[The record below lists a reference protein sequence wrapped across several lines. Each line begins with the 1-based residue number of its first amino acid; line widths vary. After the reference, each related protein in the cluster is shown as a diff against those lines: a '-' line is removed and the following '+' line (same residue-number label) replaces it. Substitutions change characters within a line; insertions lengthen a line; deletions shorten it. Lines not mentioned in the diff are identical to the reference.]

1 MEKIIIDICPSK
13 KLLLFDLDETLVHCF
28 EGEPKKFT
36 AKTRKCFL
44 QTESQILKCDINVR
58 PFVNQ
63 ALRKLKEAGF
73 ELGIF
78 TASSQDY
85 ADAIIEQIIDP
96 FQELISVRLYRHHCF
111 RTEDGIYIKDLRILD
126 HPLNQTLLIDNSVH
140 SFGFQ
145 IPNGI
150 PIIPFFSDPND
161 LEMHHLA
168 NYLTQLVDLSPEELV
183 DVNCQTF
190 SLQSIDPDTY
200 ITPSCTSLGSDDE
213 EVELICDSQVK
224 VIP

>member
-1 MEKIIIDICPSK
+1 MAKIIIDINPTK

-28 EGEPKKFT
+28 EGEPKKHS

-44 QTESQILKCDINVR
+44 QTETQILKCDVNVR

-63 ALRKLKEAGF
+63 ALRRLKQAGF

-96 FQELISVRLYRHHCF
+96 FQELISVRLYRQHCF
-111 RTEDGIYIKDLRILD
+111 KTEDGIFIKDLRILS
-126 HPLNQTLLIDNSVH
+126 HPLNQTLLIDNNVH

-150 PIIPFFSDPND
+150 PIIPFFSDQSD
-161 LEMHHLA
+161 LEMTHLA
-168 NYLTQLVDLSPEELV
+168 TYLTQLVDLEPTELIE
-183 DVNCQTF
+183 VNCSTF
-190 SLQSIDPDTY
+190 NLLSIDPDTY
-200 ITPSCTSLGSDDE
+200 ITPSASSLATE
-213 EVELICDSQVK
+213 EEED
-224 VIP
+224 